1 MTERI
6 RRIGSR
12 RVVYGEV
19 PDEHDVQAERA
30 LTRRDQTLAADASA
44 EHGEW
49 GDQTAEAE
57 EDRWLKAQRPP
68 HWG

>member
-12 RVVYGEV
+12 RVVYGAV

-30 LTRRDQTLAADASA
+30 LTRREQTLAVDATDES
-44 EHGEW
+44 GEW
-49 GDQTAEAE
+49 GDPAAEAE